1 MGIWPSDASVER
13 DVAQSGRNPDELA
26 LHSLRIGGAAVLAAR
41 ADTPERVIQ
50 REGRWKSDAYKVYTR
65 NNVEDAGQV
74 SRTLAVAGKGPET
87 ARPRY
92 YVVDFVAV
100 SGDLVFGG
108 VSTVSYRGCESVVL
122 DYMGFGWVSVR
133 IWLVVNGGRD
143 GIQSKRPPL
152 EYRKGWV
159 R

>member
-65 NNVEDAGQV
+65 TNVEDAGQV
-74 SRTLAVAGKGPET
+74 SR
-87 ARPRY
+87 
-92 YVVDFVAV
+92 
-100 SGDLVFGG
+100 
-108 VSTVSYRGCESVVL
+108 
-122 DYMGFGWVSVR
+122 
-133 IWLVVNGGRD
+133 N
-143 GIQSKRPPL
+143 
-152 EYRKGWV
+152 
-159 R
+159 